1 MSELDDVIVIKQKI
15 KLGKKELE
23 HRDLTLYDLCDLKSY
38 IKDLIEKEYKENME
52 LAETIEDKTLRIKA
66 MSETTF
72 YHLQRKRSPE
82 SCDLADSVEVHVY
95 MLYLALDK
103 KIKLSECSKWATKEN
118 LAIIQGQVEKN

>member
-1 MSELDDVIVIKQKI
+1 MSELEDVIVTKQKI
-15 KLGKKELE
+15 KLGKKEIE

-38 IKDLIEKEYKENME
+38 IIDLIDKEYKDNMK
-52 LAETIEDKTLRIKA
+52 LAETIEDKALRIKA
-66 MSETTF
+66 KSETTF
-72 YHLQRKRSPE
+72 FHLQRKRRPE

-103 KIKLSECSKWATKEN
+103 QVKLSECSKWATKEN